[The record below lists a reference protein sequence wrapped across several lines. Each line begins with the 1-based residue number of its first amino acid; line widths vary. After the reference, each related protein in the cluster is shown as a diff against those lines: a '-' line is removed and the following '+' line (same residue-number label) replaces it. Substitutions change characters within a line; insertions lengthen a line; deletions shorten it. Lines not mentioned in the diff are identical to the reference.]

1 MKHYKFVD
9 YATQVYFAF
18 VGLLVLEFHGDRLTA
33 WPRLLLVQGAGLASI
48 HGLILLAARFPANRL
63 LDFLRHYYP
72 VPLYI
77 GFYRQTELLNQMF
90 YAGYLDVHFFR
101 LEQWLFGM
109 QPGLELMLRYPA
121 RWLAEVLYIAYC
133 SFYFMIA
140 GVGLALLLRDRRQ
153 FAHFISVVSFVLYV
167 CYTIY
172 IFLPVVGPRIV
183 DLNLPGVSLPQE
195 VLPVAHYY
203 PPESVRRAVFFQLMG
218 WVYHHFETAG
228 AAFPSSH
235 VTVAICTLYFSFL
248 YLPRIRYVHL
258 IATILLCISTVYG
271 RYHYVVDVVAGI
283 ALAAVLIPLGNWLYF
298 KFSDRDRQVPAD
310 VETNEAAQNRGP
322 FST

>member
-1 MKHYKFVD
+1 MKHYTFVD
-9 YATQVYFAF
+9 YATQGYFAF
-18 VGLLVLEFHGDRLTA
+18 VGLLVLGFHGERLPA
-33 WPRLLLVQGAGLASI
+33 WPSLLLVQGAGLVAL
-48 HGLILLAARFPANRL
+48 HGLILLGTRFPANRL

-72 VPLYI
+72 IPLYI

-90 YAGYLDVHFFR
+90 SAGYLDTHFFR

-109 QPGLELMLRYPA
+109 QPGLELMLRFPS
-121 RWLAEVLYIAYC
+121 RWLAELLYIAYC

-140 GVGLALLLRDRRQ
+140 GIGLALLVRDRRQ

-167 CYTIY
+167 CYALY

-183 DLNLPGVSLPQE
+183 DLNLPGVAIPRE
-195 VLPVAHYY
+195 VLPAGNYD

-248 YLPRIRYVHL
+248 YLRPIRHVHL
-258 IATILLCISTVYG
+258 VTTILLCVSTVYG
-271 RYHYVVDVVAGI
+271 RYHYVVDVVAGM
-283 ALAAVLIPLGNWLYF
+283 ALAAVLVPLGNRLYF
-298 KFSDRDRQVPAD
+298 KFENRDPTLQTGLPPLSPAK
-310 VETNEAAQNRGP
+310 
-322 FST
+322 